1 MKTDY
6 TIKEN
11 RIRALDAIN
20 DTCIK
25 KLREAGVELHKNTSC
40 SVSEQ
45 NVEIGIKKPKDKFIS
60 MSSTINFYP
69 KYYPLGNEKE
79 CKINFG
85 TSGSFTCKDEIP
97 YWRTVT
103 AASILKNW
111 KKACQVIEKCCK
123 DYRELI
129 KEMEAQLKATE

>member
-6 TIKEN
+6 SIKEN
-11 RIRALDAIN
+11 RVKALDAIN
-20 DTCIK
+20 DNCIK
-25 KLREAGVELHKNTSC
+25 KLKEAGVELHKNASC
-40 SVSEQ
+40 SVSDQ
-45 NVEIGIKKPKDKFIS
+45 SVEIGIKKPKDKFIS
-60 MSSTINFYP
+60 ISSMINFYP

-111 KKACQVIEKCCK
+111 KKSCQVIEKCCK